1 MAEVSG
7 SYQKM
12 SRVKYSVAIT
22 FTLLILE
29 ADTEFNLNNLGMV
42 ASYS

>member
-1 MAEVSG
+1 MAEASG
-7 SYQKM
+7 SYQQK

-29 ADTEFNLNNLGMV
+29 AATECNLNNLGMV
-42 ASYS
+42 ANYS